1 MVKFIAIVLC
11 AILGFSAVANGDA
24 ITLRKVNKNIELKVA
39 GITDKYINVVI
50 SKKAIKSLNIRFF
63 NADEYPDLIFLNV
76 ANAAIECKVKGV
88 TGESVQALIPTTAI
102 SSLQVSFQSDDKQN
116 KIIPAETPQATD
128 ITSEEKEITPIEA
141 EVQEPQESE
150 KEVVMES
157 KIADKIRINTEEK
170 SGKDYR
176 LRTKKKEMKNLTDKG
191 GISGAE
197 IEGGHAAGEN
207 ENEQPQEES
216 VGMPLTNQTSESD
229 FTKSG
234 LSKTGVE
241 EGRLNEDKKIQE
253 EGGETAIPDQKSA
266 NDTSGKDR
274 IKPVA
279 EDLKKEKL
287 LDPNL
292 GRAEGKILS
301 GGKPLPNCQVKLQM
315 LEKYGLITKRYRP
328 IEGAMEFET
337 TTDEEGIYRF
347 VNMAAGLYKL
357 YWKPLSE
364 SMWVRRFKME
374 PDVIIESGKL
384 TPNKDIETLKRTL
397 N

>member
-1 MVKFIAIVLC
+1 MVNFIAIVLC
-11 AILGFSAVANGDA
+11 AILGFSAIANGDT

-39 GITDKYINVVI
+39 EITDKYINVVI
-50 SKKAIKSLNIRFF
+50 SKKTIKSLNIRFF

-88 TGESVQALIPTTAI
+88 TGESIHVLIPTTAI

-116 KIIPAETPQATD
+116 KIIPAETPQAIG
-128 ITSEEKEITPIEA
+128 ITSEEKEITPMEA
-141 EVQEPQESE
+141 EVQKPQESE
-150 KEVVMES
+150 KEIVMES

-176 LRTKKKEMKNLTDKG
+176 LRTKKKEMKNLMDKDG
-191 GISGAE
+191 LSGVE
-197 IEGGHAAGEN
+197 IEGGHTTGEN

-216 VGMPLTNQTSESD
+216 AGTPLTNQTSEID
-229 FTKSG
+229 FEKSG
-234 LSKTGVE
+234 LSKTGVD
-241 EGRLNEDKKIQE
+241 EGRLNEDKKTQE
-253 EGGETAIPDQKSA
+253 EGSETVIPGQKLA

-337 TTDEEGIYRF
+337 TTDEEGVYRF
-347 VNMAAGLYKL
+347 VNMATGLYKL
-357 YWKPLSE
+357 YWKPISE

-384 TPNKDIETLKRTL
+384 TPLKDIETLKRTL